1 MAKQVFPHDDM
12 EACHDTL
19 VPQQQSLASD
29 EFESR
34 MKRAKREEDVGAR
47 DTHSSA
53 FDLVDDALH
62 ISSEDDFEIPVL
74 P

>member
-1 MAKQVFPHDDM
+1 MADQVISHGDM
-12 EACHDTL
+12 EACHETL
-19 VPQQQSLASD
+19 LPQQQNLASD

-34 MKRAKREEDVGAR
+34 MKRAKREADAGAR